1 MARGGLA
8 TDHNGEVDVAAL
20 LLTGGASRRMGKDK
34 ASILGADGRSLAVRT
49 GDLLVA
55 VAAMAIEVGPGHSTL
70 RAVPDDPPDGPLAA
84 VATGVAALEQGGWLG
99 PALVVATDL
108 PRLDT
113 GLLTWL
119 ADHPFEGSVVPVVA
133 GRPQWLCA
141 RYDRASLAG
150 TAASVAAGKRRM
162 EDLTAG
168 CRLHLAPPDEWG
180 PAVETPLAP
189 VGADTPAQLAALVGN
204 GPTPGTEPDQG
215 AEPDDEATLARRAD
229 DR

>member
-1 MARGGLA
+1 
-8 TDHNGEVDVAAL
+8 
-20 LLTGGASRRMGKDK
+20 MGRDK
-34 ASILGADGRSLAVRT
+34 ATMLGADGRSLAVRT
-49 GDLLVA
+49 GDLLVT

-70 RAVPDDPPDGPLAA
+70 RAVPDDPPGEGPLAA

-119 ADHPFEGSVVPVVA
+119 VDHPFEGSVVPVVA

-150 TAASVAAGKRRM
+150 KAASVAAGKRRM
-162 EDLTAG
+162 EDLTSG
-168 CRLHLAPPDEWG
+168 CLLHLAPPDEWG
-180 PAVETPLAP
+180 PAVGTPLAP
-189 VGADTPAQLAALVGN
+189 VDADTPAELAALVGDRRA
-204 GPTPGTEPDQG
+204 PGADGSLQDAAGAADQ
-215 AEPDDEATLARRAD
+215 EARAASRRARRAD